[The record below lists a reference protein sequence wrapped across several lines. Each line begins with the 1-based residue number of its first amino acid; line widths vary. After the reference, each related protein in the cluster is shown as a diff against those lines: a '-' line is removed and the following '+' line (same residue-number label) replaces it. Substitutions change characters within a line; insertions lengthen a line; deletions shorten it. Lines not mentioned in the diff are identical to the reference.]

1 VLITG
6 ALGFFGSHLADR
18 YSELGWYVCGMDNLT
33 ANVVSVT
40 HPTIDSMM
48 IGDARAL
55 TPKHV
60 ASVDL
65 VVHAASPVGAAGIL
79 SAQGTIA
86 GQIVAATQTVV
97 DACVVADVPLV
108 NVSTSEVYG
117 ITGVA
122 CESDPFVV
130 PNRYSARLEYQAGK
144 IAAESRARNFGD
156 PKISHLLPH
165 QPWSALMPSLR
176 PAPRS
181 LRDALSLAYASF

>member
-1 VLITG
+1 MRPLPRVEVPLNSICSSTWERPAPSHCPSSTLPARHQACALITG

-18 YSELGWYVCGMDNLT
+18 YSELGWYVCGIDNMT

-40 HPTIDSMM
+40 HPTVDSMM

-97 DACVVADVPLV
+97 DACVVAGVPLV
-108 NVSTSEVYG
+108 NISTSEVYG

-122 CESDPFVV
+122 WQGTS
-130 PNRYSARLEYQAGK
+130 
-144 IAAESRARNFGD
+144 
-156 PKISHLLPH
+156 
-165 QPWSALMPSLR
+165 QPAVI
-176 PAPRS
+176 
-181 LRDALSLAYASF
+181 